1 MSVLDKLRLDGKVAV
16 VTGAGRGL
24 GRAMAMALAEAGCD
38 IVAAARTRAQIEETA
53 ELARTKSHRSLPV
66 PTDITDPASVQA
78 MVDAA
83 IAEFGRTGIT
93 VNAIG
98 AGWTEGMDLLA
109 DEDARHQLERYL
121 PGKRLA
127 QPEEIAGAAVHLAS
141 DAAEYLTGGQAIWI
155 ESGAL
160 SHV

>member
-24 GRAMAMALAEAGCD
+24 GRAMAIALAEAGAD
-38 IVAAARTRAQIEETA
+38 VAAARTRAQIEETA
-53 ELARTKSHRSLPV
+53 ELVRTKSHRSLPV

-98 AGWTEGMDLLA
+98 TGWTEGMDLLA

-127 QPEEIAGAAVHLAS
+127 RPEEIAGAAVHLAS